1 MPQSRID
8 TRRRVLFFGL
18 PLVAFVVL
26 SATLLCP
33 PAPAS
38 AQQENTGPGQEGSE
52 PRRAVTPEGFDEVRN
67 EMTEI
72 KGQIDGPAKDTWDK
86 WGAIAPIVSGALTFL
101 SALIVAVLG
110 FYGTQVY
117 SRRQRER
124 EEAQRD
130 RELKNLEVQTVEK
143 FFPHLSST
151 DEHTKEAAIQAIAS
165 LGNEGLATNIARIFG
180 GAGANAALSR
190 IASALPDSEAARGA
204 EVALGELFSVLKPS
218 IVRIEHTTGGLAT
231 GFFVDNGGSVLTAG
245 HVVSGARSDEWRITM
260 AGGRTVPATV
270 QRIDRDRD
278 LAIIESQPAEPV
290 VPLKLTPAKVALGA
304 QVIALGHS
312 LEAGWRA
319 VVGTVSD
326 LAADIPGFGHDR
338 VAINMSVFPGFS
350 GAPSSTPEESSSAW
364 YKPRH
369 RTRISPSLYPRRS

>member
-52 PRRAVTPEGFDEVRN
+52 PRQAVTPEGFDEVRN

-165 LGNEGLATNIARIFG
+165 LGNEGLATNIACIFG

-218 IVRIEHTTGGLAT
+218 IVRIE
-231 GFFVDNGGSVLTAG
+231 